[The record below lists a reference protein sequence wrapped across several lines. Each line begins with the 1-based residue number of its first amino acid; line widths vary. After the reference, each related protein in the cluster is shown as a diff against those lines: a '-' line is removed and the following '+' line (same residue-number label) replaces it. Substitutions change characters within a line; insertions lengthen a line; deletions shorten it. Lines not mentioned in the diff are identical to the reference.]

1 MPPTASTSPMPGG
14 VSRACLDGEG
24 NWAVARGYLAIVQV
38 DEWSFVRDL
47 EDSDAAA
54 SELVVEFIAALG

>member
-1 MPPTASTSPMPGG
+1 M
-14 VSRACLDGEG
+14 DGED

-54 SELVVEFIAALG
+54 SELVIEFKPC